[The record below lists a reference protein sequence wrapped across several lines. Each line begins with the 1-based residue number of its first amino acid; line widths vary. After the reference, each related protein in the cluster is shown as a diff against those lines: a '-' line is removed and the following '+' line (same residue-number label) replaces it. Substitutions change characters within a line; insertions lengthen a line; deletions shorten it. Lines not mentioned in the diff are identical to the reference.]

1 MNHKRTT
8 KELLRPRIAPELVAR
23 VQATQPSWLDT
34 TSWINELINRGLSG
48 VAGCVTLGEPS
59 EQRDTQTERGST
71 LIDNRYIENK
81 KNKEKNFSRKV
92 RFKFNKSLIPFE
104 LDGHAA
110 KIEEFW
116 KVKTGAKSEAAWNLL
131 MTGLQSIQT
140 KYDDQTVGE
149 QLDLAIVGGPKGP
162 WSSITLK
169 NYEQFKKPIS
179 FNQEPPASHPAQR
192 VFTAEG
198 GFQE

>member
-1 MNHKRTT
+1 MKPTT
-8 KELLRPRIAPELVAR
+8 IRIAPELI
-23 VQATQPSWLDT
+23 QACDAVRPTWFST
-34 TSWINELINRGLSG
+34 TSFINEMIRKGLDSIDTP
-48 VAGCVTLGEPS
+48 VTLGEPS
-59 EQRDTQTERGST
+59 EQHDTPREKRGST
-71 LIDNRYIENK
+71 SNTYIDNK
-81 KNKEKNFSRKV
+81 KKEKIFSKKV
-92 RFKFNKSLIPFE
+92 RFKFNKSLIPFD
-104 LDGHAA
+104 LDAHAS

-131 MTGLQSIQT
+131 MVGLQSIQT
-140 KYDDQTVGE
+140 KYDDRTVGE

-169 NYEQFKKPIS
+169 NYEQFKKPTS
-179 FNQEPPASHPAQR
+179 YNQEAPMNHPASR

>member
-1 MNHKRTT
+1 MKTQT
-8 KELLRPRIAPELVAR
+8 VRIAPELLKACESAR
-23 VQATQPSWLDT
+23 PTWLST
-34 TSWINELINRGLSG
+34 TSFINEMIKKGLD
-48 VAGCVTLGEPS
+48 AIDRDVTLGEPRK
-59 EQRDTQTERGST
+59 QPDTKKELGST
-71 LIDNRYIENK
+71 LIDSRYIEKK
-81 KNKEKNFSRKV
+81 KNKEKNLLKKV

-104 LDGHAA
+104 LDPHAS

-140 KYDDQTVGE
+140 KYGDQTVGE
-149 QLDLAIVGGPKGP
+149 QLELAIVGGPKGP

-169 NYEQFKKPIS
+169 NYEQFKKPAS

-192 VFTAEG
+192 VFTADG